1 MKWLELSIDNDKKV
15 KVHTLWK
22 VFQASQTSSLEC
34 LYEIE
39 RSNHPSVPFSKSLV
53 LIASRAAIFSQPS
66 YWAFLDLLHVDCL
79 CFVSQMLDWL
89 LVFWKKKVNT
99 TKLAKQCTSTKA
111 LEYFFLFFL
120 QSSLCN
126 SYQWNSKYHANG
138 VKETACLYSLD

>member
-1 MKWLELSIDNDKKV
+1 M
-15 KVHTLWK
+15 HTLWK

-39 RSNHPSVPFSKSLV
+39 RSNHPSNPFSKSLV

-99 TKLAKQCTSTKA
+99 TNLAKQCTSTKA
-111 LEYFFLFFL
+111 LDYVTPINEILNTTQTVSRKQLVFTLST
-120 QSSLCN
+120 SSWFPTVLN
-126 SYQWNSKYHANG
+126 K
-138 VKETACLYSLD
+138 